1 MKKLLISSLVA
12 LTFTL
17 TAATFTQA
25 KEFTDVPKTHRNY
38 EHIHYLYSEGVI
50 KGITQE
56 SFAPNVD
63 LKRGEAALMLA
74 RAFDLDLTPRA
85 TVFTDVNK
93 NYAGA
98 VQSAYEAKIIN
109 GKTSTLFKPNE
120 KITRQEMAMLLAR
133 AFKLEEE
140 SAKEFNDVKMNSIA
154 YTAVRKIHAFGI
166 TEGKDENRFDP
177 KGFVS
182 RQDFSAFLA
191 RGLNV
196 DLRLDTTS
204 CGNDESL
211 RVNPDRQTL
220 NCMITNAARNA
231 DGIIP
236 PEIVK
241 GIVNIENGNW
251 KHYESNG
258 EPILTPDGGIGLM
271 QITSLQDYDVEKL
284 KYNIE
289 YNIEVAIDMLLFHF
303 NRSDLPKIGN
313 HDPNKLES
321 WYFAVMAY
329 NGIKP
334 KNSPFY
340 QATGASNP
348 TAYQEK
354 VFTAINN
361 SSLLATNIPSIQ
373 MSSKDFT
380 YDSASSENISFN
392 QLKFTMNSAGT
403 LTKDRYKIGDQL
415 KMGNIRLR
423 EAPSTSALIVNVP
436 VGTPIKILGGP
447 LYDFSSTEPN
457 NYIWYPVEI
466 MINGKK
472 DYLYVPTQNI
482 DQ

>member
-1 MKKLLISSLVA
+1 MKKLLISGLVA
-12 LTFTL
+12 LSFTITTTTF
-17 TAATFTQA
+17 AEEPQ
-25 KEFTDVPKTHRNY
+25 FTDVPKTHPNY
-38 EHIHYLYSEGVI
+38 EHIHYLYSEGI
-50 KGITQE
+50 IQGFTKD
-56 SFAPNVD
+56 SFAPTVD
-63 LKRGEAALMLA
+63 LTRGQAALMLA

-93 NYAGA
+93 DLSGA
-98 VQSAYEAKIIN
+98 VQSAYEAKIII
-109 GKTSTLFKPNE
+109 GKSATSFDPYA
-120 KITRQEMAMLLAR
+120 KITREQMALILTR

-140 SAKEFNDVKMNSIA
+140 SAKEFSDVGMNSIA
-154 YTAVRKIHAFGI
+154 YSPVRKIHAFGI
-166 TEGKDENRFDP
+166 TIGVNENRFNL
-177 KGFVS
+177 GGSVS

-204 CGNDESL
+204 CGNDENL

-251 KHYESNG
+251 KHYELNG

-271 QITSLQDYDVEKL
+271 QITNTKGYDVEKL
-284 KYNIE
+284 KYDIG
-289 YNIEVAIDMLLFHF
+289 YNIEVAIKMLLNHF
-303 NRSDLPKIGN
+303 NRADLPKIGN

-334 KNSPFY
+334 SNSPFY
-340 QATGASNP
+340 KATGASNP

-354 VFTAINN
+354 VFAAINE
-361 SSLLATNIPSIQ
+361 SSQLATNIPAIQ

-380 YDSASSENISFN
+380 YDSASSENIIFN
-392 QLKFTMNSAGT
+392 QLKFSMSSDGT
-403 LTKDRYKIGDQL
+403 LSKDRYKTGDQL
-415 KMGNIRLR
+415 KMASIRLR
-423 EAPSTSALIVNVP
+423 EQPSADAIKVEVP
-436 VGTPIKILGGP
+436 VGTPVKIVGGP
-447 LYDFSSTEPN
+447 VYDLTPTKKN
-457 NYIWYPVEI
+457 NFIWYPVEI
-466 MINGKK
+466 LINGKN
-472 DYLYVPTQNI
+472 DYLYVSSQSI
-482 DQ
+482 E